1 MNRNKKVVKTMA
13 AAMAGVL
20 AAQMGTYPV
29 FAEEKEETVYVQADA
44 EGAATDIIVSDWLK
58 NEDGQS
64 SVEDHS
70 DLKDIKNVKGD
81 ETYRQDGDRM
91 VWDAQGNDIYY
102 QGTTE
107 KELPVSLHVE
117 YYLDGEQIAPEELA
131 GKNGH
136 VKIRYT
142 YENTSKSGEVYTP
155 FMLVSG
161 FILPTDTFN
170 NVKIDNGKIIS
181 DGDKEIVIGVGM
193 PGLADSLKL
202 EETEMLKD
210 IEIPDSFEVEA
221 DVTDF
226 SLSMSMTVALPLN
239 LEELGI
245 DDIEGWDDLKESLED
260 LTDASKGLVDGS
272 GELAEGVQTLKDSC
286 TELIDGIN
294 EVDENMGTLADGVST
309 LNGKKGELID
319 GIRALADG
327 IQTLENKKGAL
338 VTGVNDLAKGSTD
351 LRKGAA
357 EVKSGNKELAKSSK
371 LLEAGAKELASGE
384 GTQKLQAGS
393 KSLVSGSQALAAGS
407 QTLANGIGAMAE
419 GEDSQK
425 LLSGAGQLEAGSAAL
440 EEGIGA
446 YVDGTTSLAEGV
458 GVYVD
463 GVNQYMDSVDQIL
476 GSLSGQGNPSTPSGE
491 VQEEAA
497 AGQISAQSSGEV
509 QGESAAAQIS
519 SQPARRIDTEEVV
532 KTTIS
537 EDAVTDI
544 QEVLNNL
551 QGVQNDISNAK
562 SKEDLIRLYAS
573 YDQYMTELN
582 DCISLLNG
590 ALGGIQQET
599 ITQVSEE
606 NVVIDGEMEGT
617 QVADATQYFGQSAG
631 QDMGVSGRSGE
642 VGTDPSQALAA
653 LMAAEQQLRASGDQL
668 QQGASQFT
676 AKDTSTQ
683 MTSGEQLKT
692 GAKSLSSGAKSLNSG
707 VQMIFKIVKEQLKEG
722 ADALATGLS
731 SLASGASELD
741 GGLSRMIAG
750 AGTIDTNLQKF
761 VDATDALSAG
771 TSTLYVGTKTLESGA
786 GKLSKGAGTLSSGIG
801 ALAAGSSKLEQGAGT
816 LGSGVQALA
825 DGSEKLK
832 DGTSQL
838 ADGGTQ
844 LDDGVSELKDG
855 ADELRDGME
864 EFNEEGIEKLTSYL
878 DEDVQE
884 VIDRLLELQDAGNA
898 YTQFSDSGDMGGTVK
913 FIIETAP
920 IE

>member
-1 MNRNKKVVKTMA
+1 MNSNKKIVKTMA

-20 AAQMGTYPV
+20 AVQAGAYPV
-29 FAEEKEETVYVQADA
+29 FAKEKEETVYVQADA
-44 EGAATDIIVSDWLK
+44 EGTATDIIVSDWLK
-58 NEDGQS
+58 NEDGQP
-64 SVEDHS
+64 SVEDRS
-70 DLKDIKNVKGD
+70 DLKGIKNVKGD

-117 YYLDGEQIAPEELA
+117 YELDGERIAPEELA
-131 GKNGH
+131 GKSGH

-161 FILPTDTFN
+161 FVLPTDTFQ
-170 NVKIDNGKIIS
+170 NVKIDNGKIVS

-202 EETEMLKD
+202 EDTKMLKD

-221 DVTDF
+221 DVADF

-260 LTDASKGLVDGS
+260 LTDVSKELVDGS

-286 TELIDGIN
+286 AELIDGMN
-294 EVDENMGTLADGVST
+294 EVDENMGTLTEGIST

-327 IQTLENKKGAL
+327 IRTLENKKGAL

-357 EVKSGNKELAKSSK
+357 EVKNGSQELAKSSK

-425 LLSGAGQLEAGSAAL
+425 LLSGAGQLEAGSSAL

-463 GVNQYMDSVDQIL
+463 GVNQYMDSVNQIL
-476 GSLSGQGNPSTPSGE
+476 GSLSGQGNPSTPSEE
-491 VQEEAA
+491 VQEEA
-497 AGQISAQSSGEV
+497 
-509 QGESAAAQIS
+509 AAAQIS

-537 EDAVTDI
+537 EDAVDDI
-544 QEVLNNL
+544 REVLNNL

-573 YDQYMTELN
+573 YDQYMAELN

-599 ITQVSEE
+599 FTQVSEE
-606 NVVIDGEMEGT
+606 NVVIDGGMEGT
-617 QVADATQYFGQSAG
+617 QVADAAQYFGQSAG

-642 VGTDPSQALAA
+642 VGTDPSQALVA
-653 LMAAEQQLRASGDQL
+653 LMSAEQQLRASGAQL

-683 MTSGEQLKT
+683 MTSGEQLKA
-692 GAKSLSSGAKSLNSG
+692 GAQSLSSGAKSLNSG

-731 SLASGASELD
+731 SLVSGVSELD
-741 GGLSRMIAG
+741 GGLSRLIDG
-750 AGTIDTNLQKF
+750 AGIIDTNLQKF
-761 VDATDALSAG
+761 VDATDALSVG
-771 TSTLYVGTKTLESGA
+771 TSTLYAGTKTLESGA

-801 ALAAGSSKLEQGAGT
+801 ALAAGSSKLEQGAET
-816 LGSGVQALA
+816 LGSGVQALVN
-825 DGSEKLK
+825 GSEKLK

>member
-1 MNRNKKVVKTMA
+1 
-13 AAMAGVL
+13 MAGVL
-20 AAQMGTYPV
+20 AVQAGAYPV
-29 FAEEKEETVYVQADA
+29 FAKEKEETVYVQADA
-44 EGAATDIIVSDWLK
+44 EGTATDIIVSDWLK

-64 SVEDHS
+64 SVEDRS

-102 QGTTE
+102 QGTTD

-117 YYLDGEQIAPEELA
+117 YYLDGERITPEELA

-210 IEIPDSFEVEA
+210 IEIPDSCEVEA

-260 LTDASKGLVDGS
+260 LSDASKELVDGS

-286 TELIDGIN
+286 AELIDGIN
-294 EVDENMGTLADGVST
+294 EVDENMGTLADGIST

-357 EVKSGNKELAKSSK
+357 EVKSGNKELAMSSK
-371 LLEAGAKELASGE
+371 LLETGAIELASGE

-393 KSLVSGSQALAAGS
+393 KSLVSGSQTLAAGS
-407 QTLANGIGAMAE
+407 QTLADGIGTMVE
-419 GEDSQK
+419 GEDGQK
-425 LLSGAGQLEAGSAAL
+425 LLSGASQLEAGSAGL

-458 GVYVD
+458 GSYVD

-476 GSLSGQGNPSTPSGE
+476 GSLSGQGNASPGK
-491 VQEEAA
+491 VQEEATA
-497 AGQISAQSSGEV
+497 ARISAQSSGEV
-509 QGESAAAQIS
+509 QGEAAAAQIS
-519 SQPARRIDTEEVV
+519 TQSSGEIDTEEVV

-537 EDAVTDI
+537 EDAVADL
-544 QEVLNNL
+544 QKVLGNL

-562 SKEDLIRLYAS
+562 TKEDLIKLYAS
-573 YDQYMTELN
+573 YNQYVAELN
-582 DCISLLNG
+582 ECISLLNG

-599 ITQVSEE
+599 ITQVAAE
-606 NVVIDGEMEGT
+606 NAVTAGEMAAS
-617 QVADATQYFGQSAG
+617 QVTAAAQPSGQSAG
-631 QDMGVSGRSGE
+631 QAMGASGRGGE
-642 VGTDPSQALAA
+642 AGAGTDPSQALAA
-653 LMAAEQQLRASGDQL
+653 LKAAEQQLKISGAQL
-668 QQGASQFT
+668 QKGSSQFT
-676 AKDTSTQ
+676 TKDTSTQ
-683 MTSGEQLKT
+683 MTSGEQLKA
-692 GAKSLSSGAKSLNSG
+692 GAQSLSSGAKSSM
-707 VQMIFKIVKEQLKEG
+707 VF
-722 ADALATGLS
+722 
-731 SLASGASELD
+731 
-741 GGLSRMIAG
+741 
-750 AGTIDTNLQKF
+750 F
-761 VDATDALSAG
+761 VCCL
-771 TSTLYVGTKTLESGA
+771 
-786 GKLSKGAGTLSSGIG
+786 
-801 ALAAGSSKLEQGAGT
+801 
-816 LGSGVQALA
+816 
-825 DGSEKLK
+825 
-832 DGTSQL
+832 
-838 ADGGTQ
+838 
-844 LDDGVSELKDG
+844 
-855 ADELRDGME
+855 
-864 EFNEEGIEKLTSYL
+864 F
-878 DEDVQE
+878 
-884 VIDRLLELQDAGNA
+884 
-898 YTQFSDSGDMGGTVK
+898 
-913 FIIETAP
+913 P
-920 IE
+920 